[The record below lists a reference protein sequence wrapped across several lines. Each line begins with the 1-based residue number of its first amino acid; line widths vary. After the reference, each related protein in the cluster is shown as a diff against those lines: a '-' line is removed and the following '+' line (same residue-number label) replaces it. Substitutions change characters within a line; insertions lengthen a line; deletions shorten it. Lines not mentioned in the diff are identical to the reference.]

1 MASYLATSLL
11 LLQSV
16 SAAAVARSKDFHT
29 NGKCRQFDLS
39 ITAEAPGSVFDIPEV
54 VDDITTV
61 NWAVMDDRWSNKGGI
76 RENIT
81 ISGTYNINAQLCVPD
96 GATPKNVLQIATHG
110 AHYDGRYWDSE
121 YKPEEHSYVYAAL
134 AAGYSILTYD
144 RLGAGKSDIPD
155 AYTGVQTGLEME
167 ILRQI
172 TQKAREG
179 TLNPSE
185 GESDPDIF
193 TKASKIVHIGHSY
206 GTAITWG
213 FLATYPGESEGG
225 ILTGFVL
232 NAHSGDT
239 GRSSWCARYAAT
251 ADPAW
256 DRPSGYIVNTKTGIQ
271 TSFFGG
277 DPATAF
283 TPELLEIGNDLKQP
297 VAVGELASSGQ
308 VIGLPGPNTK
318 IPIQYVL
325 AERDFLVC
333 GGDCNGVTNLTVLQQ
348 FWPAATDID
357 MFVQPNTGHALPLHN
372 NATAGFQLSFAF
384 LERNGL

>member
-1 MASYLATSLL
+1 MAAYLATSLL

-16 SAAAVARSKDFHT
+16 SAAAVARSKDLHT

-39 ITAEAPGSVFDIPEV
+39 ITAEAPGSVFDLPEV
-54 VDDITTV
+54 VDDISTV
-61 NWAVMDDRWSNKGGI
+61 DWAVTDGRWSHEWEV

-81 ISGTYNINAQLCVPD
+81 ISGTYSIHAQLCAPD
-96 GATPKNVLQIATHG
+96 RAGSKDVLQIATHG

-155 AYTGVQTGLEME
+155 AYKGVQLGLEME
-167 ILRQI
+167 ILREI
-172 TQKAREG
+172 TKKAREG
-179 TLNPSE
+179 SLNPA
-185 GESDPDIF
+185 GDDSDAEIF
-193 TKASKIVHIGHSY
+193 AKPSRVVHVGHSL
-206 GTAITWG
+206 GTAVTWA
-213 FLATYPGESEGG
+213 FLATYPGESDGG

-232 NAHSGDT
+232 NEHSGDI
-239 GRSSWCARYAAT
+239 GVSSWYAQYAAT

-256 DRPSGYIVNTKTGIQ
+256 DRPSGYIVNQKSGIQ
-271 TSFFGG
+271 TGFFGG
-277 DPATAF
+277 DPKTAF
-283 TPELLEIGNDLKQP
+283 TPELLDVGNDLKQP
-297 VAVGELASSGQ
+297 VAIGELASGGQ
-308 VIGLPGPNTK
+308 VIGRPGPNTK

-325 AERDFLVC
+325 AERDFLIC
-333 GGDCNGVTNLTVLQQ
+333 GGDCNGVTNLTVLRQ
-348 FWPAATDID
+348 FWPVATDLD

-372 NATAGFQLSFAF
+372 NATAGFQLSLDF